1 VGLLCV
7 EDNVNDR
14 PTMSDV
20 LSMLTSDAQ
29 LPLLKQPAFSCATY
43 STDNQS
49 NSSHAEGK
57 EEGKAED
64 KAEGNSI
71 NYVSMSTMEAR

>member
-1 VGLLCV
+1 MKILA
-7 EDNVNDR
+7 
-14 PTMSDV
+14 PKFQ
-20 LSMLTSDAQ
+20 TSVWQ
-29 LPLLKQPAFSCATY
+29 ELPLLKLPAFSCATY

>member
-1 VGLLCV
+1 MGLLCV

-29 LPLLKQPAFSCATY
+29 LPLLKQPAFSCAAY

-49 NSSHAEGK
+49 NSSSAD
-57 EEGKAED
+57 GKAE
-64 KAEGNSI
+64 GSSI